1 MSRLF
6 HIWKR
11 SVDLFE
17 TFSNISLGK
26 YVILASLLFFPFVIL
41 FHSDLLNVKGNSDST
56 YISNW
61 TTPLLLTLTRTFS
74 TLLLATRYIE
84 TDTLLFIDQ
93 VAADFFGQYYRII
106 KNKNVLWDFLVST
119 VQLHL
124 FLCLHKYISTRN

>member
-17 TFSNISLGK
+17 TSSNISLGK
-26 YVILASLLFFPFVIL
+26 YVILASFVVL
-41 FHSDLLNVKGNSDST
+41 SLCYSFSFRLTQCKGNSDST

-74 TLLLATRYIE
+74 TLLLATKYIE

-124 FLCLHKYISTRN
+124 FLSLHKYISTRN